1 MAKKLKVAKTVPHF
15 ANRDEAATFFDAHD
29 VSDVWDQMRP
39 VPPFKLPTAQVDAIR
54 ARHAG
59 RKTAVSLSLEPAQ
72 IRDTQRIAARKSIG
86 YQTQLQLWIA
96 EGIHR
101 EKALTR

>member
-1 MAKKLKVAKTVPHF
+1 MAKRLNVAKTVPHF
-15 ANRDEAATFFDAHD
+15 ANRDEAAAFFDAHD
-29 VSDVWDQMRP
+29 VSEVWDQMRQ

-54 ARHAG
+54 TRHAG
-59 RKTAVSLSLEPAQ
+59 RKAAVSLSLEPAQ
-72 IRDTQRIAARKSIG
+72 IRDAQRIAARKSIG

-101 EKALTR
+101 EKARTR